1 MVGGGDGAAGSV
13 GGDAGGTGGGG
24 GLTLLDVEGSLLDV
38 YVVGMG

>member
-38 YVVGMG
+38 HVVGMG